1 MCNVCASLPI
11 ATVRACLL
19 VALLPITTAL
29 SALLVAVPTFKSYRS
44 LFFNAVA
51 DLPITTAL
59 FADEA
64 ASLPIAI
71 ASVPVAPLLSSLVPP
86 LELTEKYLIFFF
98 VWNFKVLPSVP
109 TRSTSMVSV
118 SWKVTVSSPFTKA
131 SVLPAFGLPF
141 SSTSRNFHFVISFTR
156 LGLRSKFQTV
166 LLGSCGS
173 G

>member
-71 ASVPVAPLLSSLVPP
+71 ALSPVAPLLSSLVPP

-98 VWNFKVLPSVP
+98 VLNFKILPS
-109 TRSTSMVSV
+109 RSTLIVSV

-131 SVLPAFGLPF
+131 SVLPASGLPF

-156 LGLRSKFQTV
+156 SGLRFKFQTV

>member
-1 MCNVCASLPI
+1 MFPKAFAPKPKL
-11 ATVRACLL
+11 
-19 VALLPITTAL
+19 TAL
-29 SALLVAVPTFKSYRS
+29 EPVE
-44 LFFNAVA
+44 
-51 DLPITTAL
+51 
-59 FADEA
+59 EA
-64 ASLPIAI
+64 FLPIAI

-98 VWNFKVLPSVP
+98 VLNFKVFPSVP

-156 LGLRSKFQTV
+156 AGLRSKFQTV

>member
-1 MCNVCASLPI
+1 MCNVVAALPI

-19 VALLPITTAL
+19 VAPLPITTAL
-29 SALLVAVPTFKSYRS
+29 SALLVAVPTFKSYCS

-98 VWNFKVLPSVP
+98 VLNFKVLPS
-109 TRSTSMVSV
+109 RSTSIVSV
-118 SWKVTVSSPFTKA
+118 S
-131 SVLPAFGLPF
+131 
-141 SSTSRNFHFVISFTR
+141 
-156 LGLRSKFQTV
+156 
-166 LLGSCGS
+166 
-173 G
+173 

>member
-1 MCNVCASLPI
+1 MAV
-11 ATVRACLL
+11 LL
-19 VALLPITTAL
+19 APEALAPKPKLTAL
-29 SALLVAVPTFKSYRS
+29 EPVE
-44 LFFNAVA
+44 
-51 DLPITTAL
+51 
-59 FADEA
+59 EA
-64 ASLPIAI
+64 FLPIAI
-71 ASVPVAPLLSSLVPP
+71 APSTVAPLLSSLVPP
-86 LELTEKYLIFFF
+86 LELTEKYLRFF
-98 VWNFKVLPSVP
+98 VLNFKVFPSVP

-156 LGLRSKFQTV
+156 AGLRSKFQTV